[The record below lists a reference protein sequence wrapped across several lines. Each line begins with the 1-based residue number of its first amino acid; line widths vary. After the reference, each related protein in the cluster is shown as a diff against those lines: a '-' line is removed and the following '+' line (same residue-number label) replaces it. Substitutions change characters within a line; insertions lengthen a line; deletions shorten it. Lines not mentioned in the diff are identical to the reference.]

1 MSDPSNIW
9 IYHERQQALLC
20 GQHALNNLVQGPVF
34 SVGELSEFAHQ
45 LDALELNY
53 MAQNNE
59 GGIRSPDYLRRL
71 SEGSGNVDAQGNFS
85 IQVLKTAIQKQYN
98 ITLPHLTDAA
108 LQGKDITQMQGFI
121 CHKSDHWFAIR
132 EIGGRFWNLNSMM
145 ELPVSISHFQLATEM
160 KTWKKEGYTVFCI
173 PSGLP
178 AAGNKNFDQHSS
190 CWHLMS
196 NLVQGKATQAD
207 PWEQLKG
214 SGLRLDGGAASAS
227 SSGSSAQQAI
237 SVEGLT
243 EEEQLQ
249 IALHESLN
257 PTQQQHQRSK
267 NVRAVSADI
276 PTVTVPPEP
285 APGAPNSCRIQFRLP
300 DGKRVVRRFS
310 TNDSVAVLYSYCRLQ
325 INDDDRRFELRAGFP
340 PRDLASTVEQ
350 SIQEAGLAGE
360 SIQGRYL

>member
-34 SVGELSEFAHQ
+34 SVGQLSEFAHQ
-45 LDALELNY
+45 LDALELEY

-71 SEGSGNVDAQGNFS
+71 SEGSGNVDPQGNFS
-85 IQVLKTAIQKQYN
+85 IQVLKTAIQTQYN
-98 ITLPHLTDAA
+98 ITLPHLTDSV
-108 LQGKDITQMQGFI
+108 LEGKDITQMQGFI

-132 EIGGRFWNLNSMM
+132 EIGGRFWNLNSML

-160 KTWKKEGYTVFCI
+160 KTWRNQGYTVFCI
-173 PSGLP
+173 PSGIPP
-178 AAGNKNFDQHSS
+178 AGGKNFVKHSIG
-190 CWHLMS
+190 WHRMS
-196 NLVQGKATQAD
+196 DLIQGKATKAD
-207 PWEQLKG
+207 PWEQMKG
-214 SGLRLDGGAASAS
+214 SGLRLDGGATRNGGFSAA
-227 SSGSSAQQAI
+227 AQPI

-243 EEEQLQ
+243 EDEQLQ

-257 PTQQQHQRSK
+257 PTQQMPANDGS
-267 NVRAVSADI
+267 VVTSSDI
-276 PTVTVPPEP
+276 PTIVAVPPEP

-310 TNDSVAVLYSYCRLQ
+310 NNDSVAVIYSYCRQ
-325 INDDDRRFELRAGFP
+325 QMDGDRRFELRAGYP
-340 PRDLASTVEQ
+340 PKDLASTADQ
-350 SIQEAGLAGE
+350 TIRDAGLAGE
-360 SIQGRYL
+360 SIQGIYK